1 METTEVPPQQIENT
15 EKQMDKIDDSMI
27 KESILEFPL
36 SPIFAMNQLQQ
47 GLIAQGKK
55 IYKFGFG

>member
-1 METTEVPPQQIENT
+1 MQTEQPA
-15 EKQMDKIDDSMI
+15 KIDNSMI

-47 GLIAQGKK
+47 GLIAEGKN